1 MKRPVRGIFCHDL
14 PILKDINGVY
24 CSTTLTDDLFK
35 RYFCAVDELVVA
47 TRVYPIKTTFQEV
60 HQERISL
67 PNVRI
72 IDLPNINSFRNYL
85 SKHVG
90 VKEILTKELSAA
102 DLIFIRGGVIAM
114 LSADI
119 ARKLKKPYLIECGGC
134 AWESYWY
141 HSLVGKL
148 IAPYMEY
155 RQRVDMRNAAYAIY
169 VTEKWLQKRYPT
181 DAKYTTYASN
191 VILKGTEKQVLLNRL
206 EKIKNKNDD
215 VIVLGTTAAIDN
227 KAKGQQYVIEALA
240 SLKPLYN
247 IRYEM
252 VGGGSSDYL
261 MSIAQKYGV
270 LDNVVFRGQLNHE
283 EVLKWLDNLDL
294 YIQPSRQEGL
304 PRALI
309 EAMSRACPAI
319 GSRIAGIPELL
330 QEEALFE
337 AGNIKQLT
345 KTIERMIDSDL
356 VAYANKNFSK
366 VTEYELDKLNERRTK
381 IYTQYRKD
389 MIGE

>member
-1 MKRPVRGIFCHDL
+1 MKRSVRGIFCHDL

-35 RYFCAVDELVVA
+35 RYFCAVDELIVA

-60 HQERISL
+60 HQEKISL

-85 SKHVG
+85 SKRIG
-90 VKEILTKELSAA
+90 VKEILTKEISAA

-148 IAPYMEY
+148 VAPYMEY
-155 RQRVDMRNAAYAIY
+155 MQRVDTRNAAYAIY

-191 VILKGTEKQVLLNRL
+191 VILKSTEKQALLNRL
-206 EKIKNKNDD
+206 EKIKNKNAG
-215 VIVLGTTAAIDN
+215 VFVLGTTAAIDN

-270 LDNVVFRGQLNHE
+270 QDNVVFRGQLNHE

-319 GSRIAGIPELL
+319 GSSIAGIPELL
-330 QEEALFE
+330 QKEALFE

-345 KTIERMIDSDL
+345 NAIERMIDSDL
-356 VAYANKNFSK
+356 VAYANKNFAK
-366 VTEYELDKLNERRTK
+366 ATEYELEKLNELRTK
-381 IYTQYRKD
+381 IYTQYKKD